1 MFRFAYTKMN
11 NGSCT
16 AAADRAEAASSCAAA
31 NTAEMKSIL
40 VMDAAVAASILICLS
55 VLGLR
60 VLGLSILGIII
71 CYCFKAL
78 GRTQA

>member
-1 MFRFAYTKMN
+1 MFRFAYAKMN

-16 AAADRAEAASSCAAA
+16 AAADRAEAAFSCAAA
-31 NTAEMKSIL
+31 NAEMKSIL